1 MYSVPIQTKPLSYAE
16 ACEALTLQL
25 RIGIDP
31 VLETVIEMLDAL
43 GNPQS
48 YFDVI
53 QIGGT
58 NGKTSTSRYTAA
70 FLEAA
75 LRDSNVTPEN
85 VPLVGLYTSPE
96 LERVNERIALD
107 GEDVPDELFA
117 TGVAAAQAAGE
128 KVNHNRL
135 LAGESLYNI
144 TQFDLLTVAALV
156 IFALKDVKVAVLE
169 VGMGGRWDAT
179 TATNP
184 LITAITGVDLD
195 HTKILGETKA
205 QIAQEKAAIIKPGQR
220 VFLGSGVAGDS
231 EVRAIIDA
239 RCAAC
244 AVEPDYVPAQMPLE
258 KSLSAKE
265 FSSEGLVEK
274 EISAKEISTKTLPAK
289 GLSIKNP
296 SAKKPPKKE
305 EAATDPSPQMF
316 SRAHIPHYQATNIAL
331 AKAIAEAYLQRSLS
345 PQTTV
350 GLLEKMLIPGRFEI
364 LSKTPLHIIDAAH
377 NPQSVRVSMNELRA
391 FQATHDKPIG
401 ALLAMFADKDTEMM
415 AALIANSLD
424 PRADIYVTQT
434 KNDRCLSAVRLGEM
448 FSALGRA
455 PARIFESVPEA
466 CDTLV
471 QEDYIAIGTI
481 TLAGEVKTFEKNG

>member
-31 VLETVIEMLDAL
+31 VLETVIEMLEVL

-75 LRDSNVTPEN
+75 LRNTNGMPEDMS
-85 VPLVGLYTSPE
+85 LVGLYTSPE
-96 LERVNERIALD
+96 LERVNERIVLD
-107 GEDVPDELFA
+107 GDDVADELFA

-156 IFALKDVKVAVLE
+156 IFALKNVKVAVLE

-179 TATNP
+179 TASTP

-205 QIAQEKAAIIKPGQR
+205 QIAQEKAAIIKPGQL
-220 VFLGSGVAGDS
+220 VFLGAGVAGDP
-231 EVRAIIDA
+231 EVRAIVDA

-244 AVEPDYVPAQMPLE
+244 SIEPEYIPVQIPLE
-258 KSLSAKE
+258 KRVSAKA
-265 FSSEGLVEK
+265 SSANDL
-274 EISAKEISTKTLPAK
+274 STKEQAGHT
-289 GLSIKNP
+289 
-296 SAKKPPKKE
+296 
-305 EAATDPSPQMF
+305 
-316 SRAHIPHYQATNIAL
+316 SRGTHIPHYQAANIAL
-331 AKAIAEAYLQRSLS
+331 AKALAEAYLQHGLS

-350 GLLEKMLIPGRFEI
+350 DLLEHTLIPGRFEI
-364 LSKTPLHIIDAAH
+364 LSETPFHIIDAAH
-377 NPQSVRVSMNELRA
+377 NPQSVRVSMDELRA
-391 FQATHDKPIG
+391 FQDTHHKPIG
-401 ALLAMFADKDTEMM
+401 ALIAMFADKDTEQM

-434 KNDRCLSAVRLGEM
+434 HNERCLSAVRLGEL
-448 FSALGRA
+448 FSALGRS
-455 PARIFESVPEA
+455 PARIFESVPDA
-466 CDTLV
+466 CGALA

-481 TLAGEVKTFEKNG
+481 TLAGEVKTFEKSG

>member
-1 MYSVPIQTKPLSYAE
+1 MYTVPIQTKPLPYAE

-31 VLETVIEMLDAL
+31 VLETVIEMLEVL

-75 LRDSNVTPEN
+75 LRESSGTPEE

-107 GEDVPDELFA
+107 GEDVADALFA

-156 IFALKDVKVAVLE
+156 IFALKGVKVAVLE

-179 TATNP
+179 TATTP

-220 VFLGSGVAGDS
+220 VFLGVGVAGDP

-244 AVEPDYVPAQMPLE
+244 AVEPEYVPAQ
-258 KSLSAKE
+258 
-265 FSSEGLVEK
+265 
-274 EISAKEISTKTLPAK
+274 
-289 GLSIKNP
+289 
-296 SAKKPPKKE
+296 KPPKKE

-316 SRAHIPHYQATNIAL
+316 SGTHIPHYQAANIAL
-331 AKAIAEAYLQRSLS
+331 AKALAEAYLQRGLSL
-345 PQTTV
+345 QTTEN
-350 GLLEKMLIPGRFEI
+350 LSEHTLIPGRFEI
-364 LSKTPLHIIDAAH
+364 LSEKPLHIIDAAH
-377 NPQSVRVSMNELRA
+377 NPQSVRVSMSELRV

-401 ALLAMFADKDTEMM
+401 ALIAMFADKDTEQM
-415 AALIANSLD
+415 AALVAKSLD
-424 PRADIYVTQT
+424 PSADIYVTQT

-455 PARIFESVPEA
+455 PARIFASVPEA
-466 CDTLV
+466 CDALA
-471 QEDYIAIGTI
+471 QEDYIALGTI
-481 TLAGEVKTFEKNG
+481 SLAGEVKTFVKGG

>member
-1 MYSVPIQTKPLSYAE
+1 MYTVPIQTRPLSYAE

-31 VLETVIEMLDAL
+31 VLETVIEMLGVL

-75 LRDSNVTPEN
+75 LRDTNVAPEKL
-85 VPLVGLYTSPE
+85 PLVGLYTSPE

-107 GEDVPDELFA
+107 GEDVADELFA

-128 KVNHNRL
+128 KVNHKRL

-156 IFALKDVKVAVLE
+156 IFALKNVKVAVLE

-179 TATNP
+179 TATTP

-205 QIAQEKAAIIKPGQR
+205 QIAHEKAAIIKPGQR
-220 VFLGSGVAGDS
+220 VFLGAGVTGDP
-231 EVRAIIDA
+231 EVCAIIDA

-244 AVEPDYVPAQMPLE
+244 AVEPEYVPAQVPLE
-258 KSLSAKE
+258 KSFSTKESLANE
-265 FSSEGLVEK
+265 FSTK
-274 EISAKEISTKTLPAK
+274 EQ
-289 GLSIKNP
+289 
-296 SAKKPPKKE
+296 
-305 EAATDPSPQMF
+305 EAYT
-316 SRAHIPHYQATNIAL
+316 SRGSHIPHYQAANIAL
-331 AKAIAEAYLQRSLS
+331 AKAIAEAYLHRGLS
-345 PQTTV
+345 PQTIG
-350 GLLEKMLIPGRFEI
+350 GLLEKTLIPGRFEI
-364 LSKTPLHIIDAAH
+364 LSETPFHIIDAAH
-377 NPQSVRVSMNELRA
+377 NPQSVRVSMSELRA

-401 ALLAMFADKDTEMM
+401 ALIAMFADKDTEEM
-415 AALIANSLD
+415 AAIIANSLD

-434 KNDRCLSAVRLGEM
+434 HNDRCLSAVRLGEM
-448 FSALGRA
+448 FSALGRT
-455 PARIFESVPEA
+455 PTRIFESVPDACEA
-466 CDTLV
+466 LA

-481 TLAGEVKTFEKNG
+481 TLAGEVKTFEKSG